1 MSASRAGESEAGR
14 RSSARATSAV
24 GTASPSVSTVDSEAI
39 ARMYSRSAGVA
50 RSYRDPKKPTA
61 SSASA
66 SGAATRTSAA
76 VIGVRGA
83 WSQVALPYAWTKYG
97 YPPLAS

>member
-1 MSASRAGESEAGR
+1 M
-14 RSSARATSAV
+14 
-24 GTASPSVSTVDSEAI
+24 

-50 RSYRDPKKPTA
+50 RSKREPKKPTA

-76 VIGVRGA
+76 VIGERGA

-97 YPPLAS
+97 